1 MSRGYPY
8 RMFARLVVMLVAL
21 TVTVM
26 ATMTS
31 AHAAR
36 LSAEPDRAVH
46 VSEMMQTMAASD
58 LSCEDEQYC
67 GTADIEMCGFVCAG
81 LSVSLPLPNGE
92 TSRDYGLASPDLPR
106 GEIQASRTPR
116 LDERPPKLRLL

>member
-1 MSRGYPY
+1 
-8 RMFARLVVMLVAL
+8 MFARLVVMLVAL

-58 LSCEDEQYC
+58 L
-67 GTADIEMCGFVCAG
+67 G
-81 LSVSLPLPNGE
+81 LPPEKWSSL
-92 TSRDYGLASPDLPR
+92 
-106 GEIQASRTPR
+106 
-116 LDERPPKLRLL
+116 K